1 MTQLE
6 IIKGKTIEIPRY
18 VNRYLI
24 LVYRTN
30 SGWTS
35 DINLFTNPE
44 SAIQNFMDRQ
54 NKYTD
59 INIKYYKVVELE
71 VEIPFVPET
80 KL

>member
-6 IIKGKTIEIPRY
+6 TIKGKSIEIPRY

-24 LVYRTN
+24 LVYRDS

-35 DINLFTNPE
+35 EINLFTNPE

-59 INIKYYKVVELE
+59 ISIKYYKVVELE
-71 VEIPFVPET
+71 VEIPFVP
-80 KL
+80 K

>member
-6 IIKGKTIEIPRY
+6 TIKGKSIEIPRY

-24 LVYRTN
+24 LVYRDN

-35 DINLFTNPE
+35 EINLFTNPE

-59 INIKYYKVVELE
+59 ISIKYYKVVELE
-71 VEIPFVPET
+71 VEIPFVS
-80 KL
+80 KS